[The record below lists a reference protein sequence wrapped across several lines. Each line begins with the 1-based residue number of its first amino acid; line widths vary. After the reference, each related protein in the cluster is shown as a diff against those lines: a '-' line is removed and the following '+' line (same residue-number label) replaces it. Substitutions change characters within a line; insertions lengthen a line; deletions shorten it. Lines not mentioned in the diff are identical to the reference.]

1 MKWVRTSTVFF
12 CANGENAS
20 AENSITEKNEVVVL
34 AIYGS
39 GVSFRPASGEDPIR
53 RRIMQNGNLFWT
65 EDASGIY
72 YVSRD
77 AVNNVAS
84 SLPKDTFVA
93 GWVVYADRERAEE
106 CAAEKILELENVKTI
121 LHDRKL
127 LNVVMGQ
134 WFHRLLMPV
143 LLFWLIAL
151 ALNFVVTTELGKS
164 IGEIRAQERR
174 NRQVSEKE
182 AAITAQQERMVKE
195 YSAMVMLESSQ
206 EMDFIASVLP
216 DGILLSRVDV
226 NGTSLVI
233 KGGADNVQDV
243 ITYVRLLDE
252 SIEAE
257 IRSIDESPE
266 DKQYNFEIIVKR

>member
-1 MKWVRTSTVFF
+1 MKWVRTSTVFV
-12 CANGENAS
+12 CVNGENAS

-93 GWVVYADRERAEE
+93 SWVVYANRKRAEE
-106 CAAEKILELENVKTI
+106 CAAEKILELENVKNI
-121 LHDRKL
+121 LHDGKL

-174 NRQVSEKE
+174 NRQVSERE

-195 YSAMVMLESSQ
+195 YSAMVMPESSR

-216 DGILLSRVDV
+216 EGILLNRVDV
-226 NGTSLVI
+226 NGTSLMI

-243 ITYVRLLDE
+243 ITYARLLNE
-252 SIEAE
+252 SMEAE

-266 DKQYNFEIIVKR
+266 EKPYNFEIIVKR